1 MFTGPNSYLAQEG
14 LRVTWILLGAV
25 LLLVLAVAAV
35 AVNVADRAL
44 WTARSRRRRRTGGM
58 RLPARR
64 CLTCHGTGWVN
75 REPERTFTFTGD
87 GFEDKHS
94 PATLCPDCG
103 GTGTAP
109 VPQS

>member
-1 MFTGPNSYLAQEG
+1 
-14 LRVTWILLGAV
+14 VTWIQLGV
-25 LLLVLAVAAV
+25 LLLLVLAVAAIV
-35 AVNVADRAL
+35 VTMTDRAL
-44 WTARSRRRRRTGGM
+44 WTARSLTRRRQRNDGM

-64 CLTCHGTGWVN
+64 CLSCHGTGWVN

-109 VPQS
+109 GQRS